1 MKCAGA
7 LVVTVAVVVAITL
20 NASRAEGHAVG
31 LSRGAYVAEGEML
44 LAEIVLARA
53 EAIAIV
59 PELDP
64 DRDGE
69 IAETDLVRAQAAIT
83 TAFVDRVV
91 VTGDGAVCP
100 GALVSV
106 RLTEADGIVVRSRYT
121 CPKAPRI
128 MHLELQFVGNL
139 SFGHRHQ
146 AVLTSGS
153 TSVDVLA
160 HRGETSF
167 DLTVEPKAPAT
178 MTPGSTESRRGYA
191 WALFVLGV
199 EHILTGYD
207 HLLFLLA
214 LVLIGGR
221 ARALVA
227 TVTAFTL
234 GHSAS
239 LALATLGTFAPSPRI
254 IEPAIA
260 LSIAYV
266 GIENLFVVRPAARWR
281 ITLPFGFVHGFGF
294 AGVLRDLD
302 LPRAKV
308 PLALAMFNVGVEAGQ
323 IAILAIL
330 LPLIFYALQSDWFR
344 DRGVR
349 WASGSI
355 AIAGFVWFVARL
367 LVQRT

>member
-1 MKCAGA
+1 MKRAGTFVAMLAVAMAIA
-7 LVVTVAVVVAITL
+7 LG
-20 NASRAEGHAVG
+20 ASKAEGHAVG
-31 LSRGAYVAEGEML
+31 LSRGTYVAEGATL
-44 LAEIVLARA
+44 SAEIVLARA
-53 EAIAIV
+53 EAIAIAS
-59 PELDP
+59 ELDP

-69 IAETDLVRAQAAIT
+69 IAEADLVRAQAAIT
-83 TAFVDRVV
+83 AAFVDRLL

-106 RLTEADGIVVRSRYT
+106 RLTEADGIVVRSRYV
-121 CPKAPRI
+121 CPTAPRV
-128 MHLELQFVGNL
+128 MHLELEFVGSL

-146 AVLTSGS
+146 VTLTSGS
-153 TSVDVLA
+153 TSIDVLA

-167 DLTVEPKAPAT
+167 DLTVQPMSPT
-178 MTPGSTESRRGYA
+178 TPVSPNDSRRRYT
-191 WALFVLGV
+191 WSLFVVGI

-214 LVLIGGR
+214 LVLVGGR

-239 LALATLGTFAPSPRI
+239 LALATLGVIAPSPRI

-266 GIENLFVVRPAARWR
+266 GIENLRVVHPSTRWR

-294 AGVLRDLD
+294 AGVLRELD

-308 PLALAMFNVGVEAGQ
+308 PLALAMFNLGVEAGQ
-323 IAILAIL
+323 IAILAIM
-330 LPLIFYALQSDWFR
+330 LPLVLYARQSDWFR
-344 DRGVR
+344 ERGVR

-355 AIAGFVWFVARL
+355 AITGFVWFVARL